1 MDNCSASLEVLMW
14 FIRVASVILT
24 GLSIVLFD
32 TDGSFEE
39 VLVLSRASSKE
50 MEVGVYV
57 HYQTGPLV

>member
-1 MDNCSASLEVLMW
+1 MW

-50 MEVGVYV
+50 MEVGVYA